1 MCSTLNRVG
10 TQAVV
15 LRIILMDQES
25 LWLGTILLTS
35 LYVLSYPICY
45 SMLFG
50 LMRLNT
56 ETSRKLSNSWMTTS
70 LDG

>member
-10 TQAVV
+10 TQAVI

-35 LYVLSYPICY
+35 LYVFSYPIYY
-45 SMLFG
+45 SM
-50 LMRLNT
+50 M
-56 ETSRKLSNSWMTTS
+56 SS
-70 LDG
+70 LG

>member
-10 TQAVV
+10 TQAVI

-35 LYVLSYPICY
+35 LYVLSYPIYY
-45 SMLFG
+45 SM
-50 LMRLNT
+50 M
-56 ETSRKLSNSWMTTS
+56 SS
-70 LDG
+70 LG